1 MKKITF
7 DEFIDY
13 MENKG
18 FSCNGYN
25 NGAYEFETYSAAGC
39 DIIITVSSKE
49 TAVKDIAENAE
60 SFDVDEFVRGSLN
73 AKEHGANGVP
83 NAVTLA
89 KDAQGMLMRHRN
101 LKLNDSRLIK
111 KRLFCIFG
119 HIHSYVAKTA
129 K

>member
-13 MENKG
+13 MEDKG

-25 NGAYEFETYSAAGC
+25 NGAYEFETYSDAGC

-60 SFDVDEFVRGSLN
+60 SFDIDEFVRGWLN
-73 AKEHGANGVP
+73 AKQHGANGVP
-83 NAVTLA
+83 DAVTLVR
-89 KDAQGMLMRHRN
+89 DAESMKEMFDALAYETS
-101 LKLNDSRLIK
+101 KFEIE
-111 KRLFCIFG
+111 
-119 HIHSYVAKTA
+119 
-129 K
+129 